1 MLIPNWDT
9 PQRVE
14 QLAREAN
21 LDEVTVEMVE
31 QTRLEFGQ

>member
-1 MLIPNWDT
+1 MLSSKLECS
-9 PQRVE
+9 RVE

-31 QTRLEFGQ
+31 QARLEFGQ